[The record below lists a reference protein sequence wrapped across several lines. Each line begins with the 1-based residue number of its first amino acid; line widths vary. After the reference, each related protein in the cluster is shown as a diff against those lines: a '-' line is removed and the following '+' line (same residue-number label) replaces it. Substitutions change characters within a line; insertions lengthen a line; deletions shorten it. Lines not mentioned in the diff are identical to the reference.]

1 MKGVVE
7 WLRSAGVPPS
17 QVPAV
22 IGAHPT
28 LLAYDVESRLRPLSD
43 YLAELGVSGE
53 RLATALQ
60 ERPSLLG
67 LSADKN
73 MRVMV
78 DYLLSTGK
86 PLDEVIGLLLKSL

>member
-1 MKGVVE
+1 M
-7 WLRSAGVPPS
+7 
-17 QVPAV
+17 

-28 LLAYDVESRLRPLSD
+28 LLAYDVEARLRPLSD

-73 MRVMV
+73 MRIMV

-86 PLDEVIGLLLKSL
+86 PLEECIDLLLKSL